1 MTHRPIN
8 VLWLIDHVCYDGSLH
23 GGGRLFMNLFPRFDP
38 SRVRIHPYFLRASD
52 EVKALFEAANHPVQS
67 LELGK
72 YDLRTFTR
80 IAQLCNQHDIDVMH
94 LYCYASSTFG
104 RIVGNLMGIPTIV
117 HDFDTQVYFPYPLYL
132 RIADRLLAKS
142 TAKAFAASAHC
153 ASYMRDRRGL
163 PADRIEVLFHAIP
176 TDHFSARAQLDRTT
190 ARRSL
195 GLGDELLFAAITKLG
210 PDRGNEALLTAFA
223 DVRRRVP
230 GAKLAIVYK
239 PTLYHRVPKE
249 YERLDWARDPQ
260 QMVARVSA
268 LIDSLGVGDSV
279 ELVNSLE
286 HPDAYYAAAD
296 VLVAPF
302 ENERFSSVNLVE
314 GMAYGRAH
322 VVTDVGEPADLVT
335 RYKSGLKVPVGDAAK
350 LADAMVTLAADPQ
363 LLAQLSHNARK
374 GAADLTV
381 DAVARRM
388 SLVYESLSSADEEP
402 ETVSNAET
410 TQES

>member
-1 MTHRPIN
+1 M
-8 VLWLIDHVCYDGSLH
+8 
-23 GGGRLFMNLFPRFDP
+23 
-38 SRVRIHPYFLRASD
+38 
-52 EVKALFEAANHPVQS
+52 
-67 LELGK
+67 
-72 YDLRTFTR
+72 
-80 IAQLCNQHDIDVMH
+80 
-94 LYCYASSTFG
+94 
-104 RIVGNLMGIPTIV
+104 
-117 HDFDTQVYFPYPLYL
+117 
-132 RIADRLLAKS
+132 
-142 TAKAFAASAHC
+142 
-153 ASYMRDRRGL
+153 
-163 PADRIEVLFHAIP
+163 
-176 TDHFSARAQLDRTT
+176 
-190 ARRSL
+190 
-195 GLGDELLFAAITKLG
+195 FAAITKLG

>member
-1 MTHRPIN
+1 
-8 VLWLIDHVCYDGSLH
+8 LK
-23 GGGRLFMNLFPRFDP
+23 GRE
-38 SRVRIHPYFLRASD
+38 RVASCT
-52 EVKALFEAANHPVQS
+52 A
-67 LELGK
+67 
-72 YDLRTFTR
+72 
-80 IAQLCNQHDIDVMH
+80 IA
-94 LYCYASSTFG
+94 
-104 RIVGNLMGIPTIV
+104 R
-117 HDFDTQVYFPYPLYL
+117 
-132 RIADRLLAKS
+132 
-142 TAKAFAASAHC
+142 
-153 ASYMRDRRGL
+153 
-163 PADRIEVLFHAIP
+163 
-176 TDHFSARAQLDRTT
+176 
-190 ARRSL
+190 
-195 GLGDELLFAAITKLG
+195 
-210 PDRGNEALLTAFA
+210 
-223 DVRRRVP
+223 
-230 GAKLAIVYK
+230 
-239 PTLYHRVPKE
+239 
-249 YERLDWARDPQ
+249 
-260 QMVARVSA
+260 
-268 LIDSLGVGDSV
+268 SV